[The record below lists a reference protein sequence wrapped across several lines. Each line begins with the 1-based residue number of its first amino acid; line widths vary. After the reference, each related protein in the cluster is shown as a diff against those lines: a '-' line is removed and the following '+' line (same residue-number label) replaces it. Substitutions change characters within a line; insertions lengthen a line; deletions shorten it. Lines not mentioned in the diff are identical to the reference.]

1 MSNLLQSEAKGST
14 AVEYLPRHDHAWA
27 VGANPILRQSGR
39 NRQTTVGS
47 QESAASRIDGE
58 LFKKR
63 ASTNNI
69 TYCCYGL
76 FRLQTKTHSIK
87 STFCRERTRDR
98 LLRGFGWE

>member
-58 LFKKR
+58 L
-63 ASTNNI
+63 
-69 TYCCYGL
+69 L
-76 FRLQTKTHSIK
+76 KTSKDQQHKVLLLVWSFSFANK
-87 STFCRERTRDR
+87 GTFDTIDVLSGEDA
-98 LLRGFGWE
+98 